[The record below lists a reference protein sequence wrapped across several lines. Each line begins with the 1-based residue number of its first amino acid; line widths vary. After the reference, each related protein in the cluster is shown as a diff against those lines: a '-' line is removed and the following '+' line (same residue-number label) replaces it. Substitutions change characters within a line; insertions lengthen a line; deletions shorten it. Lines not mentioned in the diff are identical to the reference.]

1 MILLK
6 NADYIDFDT
15 RTFTNG
21 DLFVEKGQ
29 PLRFAGQADF
39 PVVPKDAIILDCRG
53 KLVFKSFVNAHHHA
67 YSALAR
73 GMPMPLS
80 PPQNFKETLEKI
92 WWKLDKALDA
102 DTIRI
107 SALVTAMAAAKAGC
121 TFIIDHHASP
131 FAVKGSLSAIAEAFE
146 QVGIGHLL
154 CYEISDRDGMAIAE
168 AGLQETDD
176 YLATHQ
182 GLVGLH
188 ASFTLSDETLKQAAG
203 LCRKHHSGI
212 HIHTAED
219 FHDQAFTMEH
229 LRLRVVERLEKHG
242 LLASSKSILAH
253 CLHLDETEREII
265 RESGVSVVQN
275 CESNLN
281 NRVGYFNAAGLGEKI
296 MLGTDGMHSDMLR
309 SLQAAYF
316 TGLNHEIMSPEL
328 AFRRLNQ
335 GHLYLN
341 GNGFTGD
348 GPDNLVVL
356 DYDSPTPVS
365 PENLYGHLL
374 YGMTTC
380 NIRHVISQGELI
392 LRDGLLMKV
401 NEAEILN
408 EAQLLAENLWKVKDI
423 NS

>member
-6 NADYIDFDT
+6 NATHIDFET
-15 RTFTNG
+15 QTFTSG
-21 DLFVEKGQ
+21 DLIVEKDQ
-29 PLRFAGQADF
+29 PLLFSGQADF
-39 PVVPKDAIILDCRG
+39 PVIGDEIEVLDCTG
-53 KLVFKSFVNAHHHA
+53 KLVFRSFVNGHHHA

-188 ASFTLSDETLKQAAG
+188 ASFTLSDETLKSAEE
-203 LCRKHHSGI
+203 LTRKYHTGI

-219 FHDQAFTMEH
+219 YYDQSFTMEH
-229 LRLRVVERLEKHG
+229 HRLRVVERLEKQG
-242 LLASSKSILAH
+242 LLANTRTILAH

-374 YGMTTC
+374 YGMTSYH
-380 NIRHVISQGELI
+380 IRHVIARGKLIVRDGELLTVQEDDI
-392 LRDGLLMKV
+392 LK
-401 NEAEILN
+401 EARN
-408 EAQLLAENLWKVKDI
+408 LAENLWRKL
-423 NS
+423 